1 MMTMI
6 MVMTNKHAGDCAD
19 KKVLNDL
26 LVIRIC
32 RKLISLSCFFESA
45 MNDWG
50 GPGADTWSGQTGSS
64 CLCIARK
71 NVGHLSREA
80 FSDKNLAL
88 MRCVSEC

>member
-6 MVMTNKHAGDCAD
+6 MVMTNKHDGDRAD
-19 KKVLNDL
+19 EEVLNDL

-50 GPGADTWSGQTGSS
+50 G
-64 CLCIARK
+64 ARCR
-71 NVGHLSREA
+71 HLVWPDRLFLFMYRA
-80 FSDKNLAL
+80 Q
-88 MRCVSEC
+88 ECRPP